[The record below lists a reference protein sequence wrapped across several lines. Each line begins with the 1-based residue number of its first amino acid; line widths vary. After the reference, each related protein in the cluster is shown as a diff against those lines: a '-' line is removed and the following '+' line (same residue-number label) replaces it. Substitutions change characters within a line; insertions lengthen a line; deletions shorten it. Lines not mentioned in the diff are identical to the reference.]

1 MADSNW
7 SEWKSLGR
15 SNLNQMGVGFNAD
28 GRLEIFGLTGDGTL
42 LHDYQ
47 LSPGGA
53 WSGWQKLGDP
63 QTISASLAVAENLD
77 GRIEVF
83 GIGTD
88 GTVKHIYQTA
98 PNNGWSGWGS
108 LGAPPDISFQNVVVG
123 RNQDGRLEVV
133 AQAGDGSMWHKW
145 QNKPNSDWSGWHNL
159 NNPSG
164 NINFLAIE
172 RDLEGF
178 LQVFAVASDNTVWNV
193 SQTRNKWEWKS
204 LGTPS
209 TTFPIIGISAGG
221 NDDGRLE
228 LFVIPSDDNL
238 WHDYQRI
245 DARQQV
251 SWSGW
256 SELGK
261 PTNESVVSVGQT
273 AVILNQDD
281 ALQVFVIDDEGSM
294 WTLTQKSGT
303 RTGWGDWDPLGAPTG
318 ALIVNPAVAR
328 NHDGRLELFALTN
341 TGEVAHIQE
350 VEQTRLQ
357 WFKNLVASVAP
368 IVYLHPDETFMPS
381 SFEWYLRKTHYVDA
395 NGHDQG
401 PLTPALVEQAPH
413 GENGYLTYPWNDES
427 IRKGDL
433 GSAVCYAHVI
443 ASADQAGYDIQ
454 YWFFSPF
461 NGAGIIG
468 LSIRT
473 AGHEWPGTFSIPPVG
488 EHEGDWE
495 EIVVRV
501 DRSGKIQKVFCSQ
514 HSGGEWY
521 NQASKPGAHDGYT
534 LQNGHPV
541 IYSALNGHPSF
552 PWIGD
557 FPTKDPSGTKI
568 GFSVG
573 EGAISASGGLLN
585 QTGQGARWDCFLP
598 DHHKLLAIDT
608 PDFTYSSNTWWLP
621 FRGRVGALKPSI
633 GDTEQ
638 EAAERLAQNIGT
650 LVGLGI
656 IHALLVPLAL
666 LIVQALIVAAPY
678 LDNPRGP
685 TSIITKDDWSK
696 SPS

>member
-1 MADSNW
+1 MTDSNW
-7 SEWKSLGR
+7 SEWKSLEGNI
-15 SNLNQMGVGFNAD
+15 SQMRVGVNAD
-28 GRLEIFGLTGDGTL
+28 GRLEIFGFSQAEAL

-53 WSGWQKLGDP
+53 WSGWQTLSAP
-63 QTISASLAVAENLD
+63 RTISDYLAVAENLD

-83 GIGTD
+83 GIGPTD
-88 GTVKHIYQTA
+88 LTVKDIYQTA
-98 PNNGWSGWGS
+98 PNNGWSKWGS
-108 LGAPPDISFQNVVVG
+108 LGAPPNTSVGNVVVG
-123 RNQDGRLEVV
+123 RNQDGRLE
-133 AQAGDGSMWHKW
+133 AIALANDGSVWHKW
-145 QNKPNSDWSGWHNL
+145 QNRPNSDWSGWHNL
-159 NNPSG
+159 NNPAG
-164 NINFLAIE
+164 FLHFLVVE
-172 RDLEGF
+172 RDSEGF
-178 LQVFAVASDNTVWNV
+178 LQVFTVAADNTVWNI
-193 SQTRNKWEWKS
+193 SQARNKWDWKQ

-209 TTFPIIGISAGG
+209 TKSPIISISAGR
-221 NDDGRLE
+221 NEDGRVE
-228 LFVIPSDDNL
+228 LFVSSGGNL
-238 WHDYQRI
+238 WHNYEES

-256 SELGK
+256 STLGN
-261 PTNESVVSVGQT
+261 PFTEPVAQT
-273 AVILNQDD
+273 AVILNQDN
-281 ALQVFVIDDEGSM
+281 ALQVFVTTSAGQTASV

-303 RTGWGDWDPLGAPTG
+303 QTGWGDWAPLGAPTG
-318 ALIVNPAVAR
+318 AVVVGLAAAR
-328 NHDGRLELFALTN
+328 NHDGRLELFAVN
-341 TGEVAHIQE
+341 QVGEVATTQE
-350 VEQTRLQ
+350 VQQTKLQ
-357 WFKNLVASVAP
+357 WFRNLAARVAP
-368 IVYLHPDETFMPS
+368 IVYMHPDETFMPS
-381 SFEWYLRKTHYVDA
+381 SFEWYLRKTRYVDA

-401 PLTPALVEQAPH
+401 PLTPALVEQDSH
-413 GENGYLTYPWNDES
+413 GENGYLTYPWNDE

-443 ASADQAGYDIQ
+443 SRGDQAGYDIQ

-468 LSIRT
+468 LAIKTGSLQ
-473 AGHEWPGTFSIPPVG
+473 WPGTFSIPPAG

-501 DRSGKIQKVFCSQ
+501 DRSGKIQKVYCSQ

-557 FPTKDPSGTKI
+557 FPTKDSSGTQI
-568 GFSVG
+568 GFSVE
-573 EGAISASGGLLN
+573 EGPVSASGGLLN
-585 QTGQGARWDCFLP
+585 QTGQGARWDCFQP
-598 DHHKLLAIDT
+598 DHHKLLAVDT

-621 FRGRVGALKPSI
+621 FRGRVGALQPSI

-638 EAAERLAQNIGT
+638 EAAERLAQNLGK

-656 IHALLVPLAL
+656 VHALLVPLAL

-685 TSIITKDDWSK
+685 TSLITKDDWFK